1 MNLAGRIIFL
11 LDPTYAT
18 MGVTALAAAGISAS
32 VLLLRSG
39 LSAIPLPLRSPLRA
53 PAEADPGSATL

>member
-32 VLLLRSG
+32 LVLLRG
-39 LSAIPLPLRSPLRA
+39 CLSALPLPLRLGR
-53 PAEADPGSATL
+53 